1 MFETA
6 PATLSEMQ
14 TWFAKHITSPIVAS
28 DSDNIPI
35 FAPALIGEIRKRIAP
50 GPTMLSEERLG
61 IYQQQYWWRL
71 INICQE
77 IYPAV
82 LRLFDYEDFNRYVAE
97 PYLLKYP
104 PHDWFLSHIGNDL
117 PKWLKKYYRNPD
129 APLVLGLALLDLSY
143 EKLLFTDTLP
153 PLKPETLADCEKKKL
168 FLQPFVLLFA
178 LDADLFAFR
187 IELMK
192 HPPSYWQTSDL
203 PPLERCGRKKYFVL
217 YRSGEESLYEEISS
231 EFFDL
236 LTRFKKGARLSGL
249 IPLLEEFERLLESFQ
264 LMASRGWLTL
274 TNPREVDPSFHP
286 QDVPRASLN
295 SADAAS

>member
-6 PATLSEMQ
+6 PESICEMQ

-28 DSDNIPI
+28 DSDNIPL

-50 GPTMLSEERLG
+50 GPTLKSEERLG

-71 INICQE
+71 LNICQE

-82 LRLFDYEDFNRYVAE
+82 LRLFDYEDFNRLIAE

-117 PKWLKKYYRNPD
+117 PKWLKKYYRKSD
-129 APLVLGLALLDLSY
+129 TPLVHGLALLDLSY
-143 EKLLFTDTLP
+143 EKLLFADKWP
-153 PLKPETLADCEKKKL
+153 PLKPETLAEVEKKKKL
-168 FLQPFVLLFA
+168 FLQPFVRLFA
-178 LDADLFAFR
+178 LDADLFTFR
-187 IELMK
+187 KELMQ
-192 HPPSYWQTSDL
+192 HPPSYYQTSDL
-203 PPLERCGRKKYFVL
+203 PPLDQCDRKKYFVL
-217 YRSGEESLYEEISS
+217 YRGQEESLYEEISP

-236 LTRFKKGARLSGL
+236 LTRFKKGATLSAL
-249 IPLLEEFERLLESFQ
+249 IPFLEEHEGLLESFQ

-274 TNPREVDPSFHP
+274 SNPKEINHLAGPCPPLLS
-286 QDVPRASLN
+286 
-295 SADAAS
+295 